1 MMNTMNATALIRI
14 RSNAA
19 ALNAAYSYG
28 GGSTA
33 ASAAHRHR
41 HHPSDVDARI
51 ALLWIAVFAMLY
63 GIYRII
69 RSKAR
74 GDTDW
79 GDSPGL

>member
-1 MMNTMNATALIRI
+1 MNTTETQL
-14 RSNAA
+14 AA
-19 ALNAAYSYG
+19 ASVTWIDLAAFIVMG
-28 GGSTA
+28 
-33 ASAAHRHR
+33 
-41 HHPSDVDARI
+41 
-51 ALLWIAVFAMLY
+51 LLWIAVFAMLY

>member
-1 MMNTMNATALIRI
+1 MMSITDMTSMNTTETQL
-14 RSNAA
+14 AA
-19 ALNAAYSYG
+19 AGVSWIDLAAFIVMG
-28 GGSTA
+28 
-33 ASAAHRHR
+33 
-41 HHPSDVDARI
+41 
-51 ALLWIAVFAMLY
+51 LLWIAVLAMLY

>member
-1 MMNTMNATALIRI
+1 MMSITDMTGMTSMNTTETQL
-14 RSNAA
+14 AA
-19 ALNAAYSYG
+19 AGVSWIDLAAFIVMG
-28 GGSTA
+28 
-33 ASAAHRHR
+33 
-41 HHPSDVDARI
+41 
-51 ALLWIAVFAMLY
+51 LLWIAVLAMLY

>member
-1 MMNTMNATALIRI
+1 MMSITNMTGMTSMTSMTSMNTTETQL
-14 RSNAA
+14 AA
-19 ALNAAYSYG
+19 AGVTWIDLAAFIVMG
-28 GGSTA
+28 
-33 ASAAHRHR
+33 
-41 HHPSDVDARI
+41 
-51 ALLWIAVFAMLY
+51 LLWVAVFAMLY